1 MFPNE
6 GRNTFFSELL
16 SVWRL
21 VSDEFEARD
30 PATFLVDGYDRLDPR
45 QISQVLDKLPK
56 LRECYV
62 QREYTLPAVPCGKR
76 GLSQDPSLGQ
86 AHQRAEVD
94 LSYFVP

>member
-6 GRNTFFSELL
+6 SGNTFFSELL

-30 PATFLVDGYDRLDPR
+30 PATFLVDGNDRLDPR

-56 LRECYV
+56 LRSRANVTPKENIPSRLYLA
-62 QREYTLPAVPCGKR
+62 ENAS
-76 GLSQDPSLGQ
+76 GLRIHL
-86 AHQRAEVD
+86 
-94 LSYFVP
+94 